1 MSTTLI
7 LLAALLPGTDSK
19 NYAKPEFLIEV
30 ADLAKADPKSFRIL
44 DARPRAKYEAGHI
57 PNAVW
62 VDHADWSKAFDNGK
76 DADGWSK
83 RIGALGI
90 TTDISVVIYDDVSS
104 KDAARIWWVLRY
116 WGVRDVRLLN

>member
-7 LLAALLPGTDSK
+7 LFASLLSSADAKT
-19 NYAKPEFLIEV
+19 YAKPELLIEV

-76 DADGWSK
+76 DTDGWSK
-83 RIGALGI
+83 RIGTLGI
-90 TTDISVVIYDDVSS
+90 TTDTSVVIYDD
-104 KDAARIWWVLRY
+104 
-116 WGVRDVRLLN
+116 